1 MSQIS
6 SVVLNHMAG
15 LLSNM
20 FEDFMD
26 VLLSSRGGRAP
37 NPKASKSQCEP
48 PARGLVT
55 IAKIGKEEARMEGDV
70 EEDTNERTSTIN
82 YQSMVDG

>member
-37 NPKASKSQCEP
+37 NPKASK
-48 PARGLVT
+48 L
-55 IAKIGKEEARMEGDV
+55 
-70 EEDTNERTSTIN
+70 
-82 YQSMVDG
+82 